1 MSSNKEDPVSLKE
14 NLLAIPHHLYG
25 NHSSCQV
32 KWCRYLQNEETYTPK
47 HLPYGKY
54 LTDSNLFQDPQQLF
68 TSSANQSEKLSLLES
83 TQHNENFNHIVS
95 RKNPQNNFYSGSE
108 STSVR
113 VAAAVC
119 EKNIGAPYVL
129 QVNSYKKVVPFILLQ
144 VLEHQ

>member
-1 MSSNKEDPVSLKE
+1 MAIILRVKSNGVDIYKTRKRTHRNIYPMGNISPTLIFFKILSNSLRR
-14 NLLAIPHHLYG
+14 LLI
-25 NHSSCQV
+25 SQ
-32 KWCRYLQNEETYTPK
+32 
-47 HLPYGKY
+47 
-54 LTDSNLFQDPQQLF
+54 
-68 TSSANQSEKLSLLES
+68 LSLLES

-129 QVNSYKKVVPFILLQ
+129 QVNSYKKVVPFI
-144 VLEHQ
+144 VFDTID